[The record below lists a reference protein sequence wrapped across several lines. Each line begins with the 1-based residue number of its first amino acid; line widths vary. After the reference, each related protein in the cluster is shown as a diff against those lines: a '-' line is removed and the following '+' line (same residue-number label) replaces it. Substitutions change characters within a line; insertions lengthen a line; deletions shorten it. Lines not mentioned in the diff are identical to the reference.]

1 MTSAPRATGH
11 ATLARR
17 VSGAQVVLG
26 ILALACLAVV
36 FVRLVERWR
45 VTPSAASHRIV
56 ILGQRLSYPAANV
69 AAIVVLALALLGAV
83 VVALA
88 LAGVSREV
96 SASRR
101 LGRRLAGARPL
112 PGAVAFVVE
121 GERPHAFCAGL
132 GRPRVYVTE
141 GALAILD
148 EQALE
153 AVLGHERHHARRRD
167 PLRRAAGRV
176 LAQALFFVPGL
187 GELTRR
193 REALAE
199 ISADES
205 AVARGPEL
213 RSALARA
220 MLSFTEAPGTDAG
233 VGIDPVRVDHLLGEP
248 PRWRFPTLLFL
259 LALGLIAVLAAV
271 AALAGRVAAGSAS
284 LAPPFLSAQ
293 PCVVVLA
300 LIPAGIVLAVLAV
313 TGRAGGARAA
323 RPGARSRG
331 AQ

>member
-17 VSGAQVVLG
+17 VSVAQVVLG
-26 ILALACLAVV
+26 GLALACLAVV

-69 AAIVVLALALLGAV
+69 AAIVVLALALLGAAV
-83 VVALA
+83 VLLA
-88 LAGVSREV
+88 IAGIIRELA
-96 SASRR
+96 ASRG
-101 LGRRLAGARPL
+101 LTRRLAAARPL
-112 PGAVAFVVE
+112 PGADAFVIG

-132 GRPRVYVTE
+132 THPRVYLTE

-153 AVLGHERHHARRRD
+153 SVLGHERHHARRRD
-167 PLRRAAGRV
+167 PLRLAAGRV
-176 LAQALFFVPGL
+176 LAQALFFLPGL
-187 GELTRR
+187 GDLTRR

-199 ISADES
+199 IGADES
-205 AVARGPEL
+205 AVARRPEL

-220 MLSFTEAPGTDAG
+220 MLSFTEAPDTDAG

-259 LALGLIAVLAAV
+259 LALGLIALLAGV
-271 AALAGRVAAGSAS
+271 AALAGREAAGSAS

-300 LIPAGIVLAVLAV
+300 LIPAGIVLAALAI
-313 TGRAGGARAA
+313 TQT
-323 RPGARSRG
+323 GARSRRP
-331 AQ
+331 Q